1 MLAPRGHLS
10 RTRDTLSCKPPDAYQ
25 VTVSMARLERSE
37 GNHQV
42 NKSLEHAIT
51 VDGVSKRYGRTVA
64 LDDVDMKVKRGELF
78 ALLGPNGA
86 GKTTLV
92 HILCT
97 ILAPDS
103 GAARLAGFDVVRQ
116 PLKARRNLGVV
127 FQEPSLDDRL
137 TVYENLEFHGQVYG
151 VSRAKRRRRIRE
163 LLEIVELSDWQGSLV
178 RQLSGGMKRRLE
190 IARALVHDASI
201 LFLDEPTVGLD
212 AQSRARIW
220 DYLDTLQ
227 KERDLSV
234 VVTTH
239 YIEEVDR
246 CDKVCIID
254 QGKILVQDSPEQ
266 LKRAHGQELMRVS
279 VADAETAVAI
289 RTKYAERL
297 AGTPAE
303 DEIILRSDTLDNSSG
318 NFMEGF
324 LAEFGSSLTQIQVDQ
339 PSLESVFLSL
349 TGREL
354 RDQLA
359 TGRERTYAFGQ
370 RGGEH
375 TK

>member
-1 MLAPRGHLS
+1 
-10 RTRDTLSCKPPDAYQ
+10 
-25 VTVSMARLERSE
+25 MARLERSE

-42 NKSLEHAIT
+42 SESVQNAIT

-64 LDDVDMKVKRGELF
+64 LDDVNMQVGQGELF

-97 ILAPDS
+97 ILQPDS
-103 GAARLAGFDVVRQ
+103 GTARLSGHDVVRQ

-151 VSRAKRRRRIRE
+151 VPRAKRRRRIRE

-266 LKRAHGQELMRVS
+266 LKRTHGQELMRVTA
-279 VADAETAVAI
+279 ADAETGTAI
-289 RTKYAERL
+289 REKYSERL
-297 AGTPAE
+297 AGTPGE
-303 DEIILRSDTLDNSSG
+303 GEIILRSDTLDTGSG
-318 NFMEGF
+318 NFMEEF
-324 LAEFGSSLTQIQVDQ
+324 LAEFGSRLTQIQVDQ

-359 TGRERTYAFGQ
+359 TGRDRTYAFGK

-375 TK
+375 TR